1 MSMGLPI
8 FIRCVATLWCC
19 LVAEASRRLWV
30 AYWHTYTYSYSYA
43 PRRGRAESNRTLPS
57 DALPRREEV
66 RRGVCIWCS
75 LLPIHT
81 QQSAYCHALQHT
93 SLPILYAYVTINAST
108 ILLHIFK
115 WTLCSIFSSGRGVA
129 RGLSSIPGIA
139 SIIKA
144 LHPDNTCH
152 FILGISVV
160 YT

>member
-1 MSMGLPI
+1 MQ
-8 FIRCVATLWCC
+8 
-19 LVAEASRRLWV
+19 RLREDCG
-30 AYWHTYTYSYSYA
+30 WHTDIYILTITLMH
-43 PRRGRAESNRTLPS
+43 RGEEELRAIGCSRVARVPGERKP
-57 DALPRREEV
+57 DVLPRREEV

-93 SLPILYAYVTINAST
+93 SLPILYAYVTINALT

>member
-1 MSMGLPI
+1 LQ
-8 FIRCVATLWCC
+8 
-19 LVAEASRRLWV
+19 RLREDCG
-30 AYWHTYTYSYSYA
+30 WHTGIHILTITLMH
-43 PRRGRAESNRTLPS
+43 RGEEELRATTRVPGERKPDVLPW
-57 DALPRREEV
+57 RKEV
-66 RRGVCIWCS
+66 RNGVCIWCS
-75 LLPIHT
+75 LLPVHT

>member
-1 MSMGLPI
+1 MQ
-8 FIRCVATLWCC
+8 
-19 LVAEASRRLWV
+19 RLREDCG
-30 AYWHTYTYSYSYA
+30 WHTGIDILTLTSMLCGEEELRA
-43 PRRGRAESNRTLPS
+43 IGRSRATRVPGERKP
-57 DALPRREEV
+57 DVLPRRKEV
-66 RRGVCIWCS
+66 RNGVCIWCS
-75 LLPIHT
+75 LLPVHT
-81 QQSAYCHALQHT
+81 QQLAYCHALQHT